1 MLEVARCKEGKH
13 LGETG
18 CISNGESDDAIAKQT
33 NFGKDRFSL
42 TFWHEAWS
50 EVETLNP
57 TGELMLNEF
66 KKFILKGNV
75 VDLSTGVIIGAAFG
89 GIVTAFTKGI
99 VEPILRLI
107 PSGGENIKGL
117 AWEIG
122 GMFKD
127 DKGNLVPNMI
137 DLNVIVNAS
146 INFLITAAVVF
157 FVIIKPLNKLM
168 SMIKKEEA
176 AGPPADVVLL
186 TEIRDLLKKQN

>member
-1 MLEVARCKEGKH
+1 
-13 LGETG
+13 
-18 CISNGESDDAIAKQT
+18 
-33 NFGKDRFSL
+33 
-42 TFWHEAWS
+42 
-50 EVETLNP
+50 
-57 TGELMLNEF
+57 MLNEF

>member
-1 MLEVARCKEGKH
+1 
-13 LGETG
+13 
-18 CISNGESDDAIAKQT
+18 
-33 NFGKDRFSL
+33 
-42 TFWHEAWS
+42 
-50 EVETLNP
+50 
-57 TGELMLNEF
+57 
-66 KKFILKGNV
+66 
-75 VDLSTGVIIGAAFG
+75 
-89 GIVTAFTKGI
+89 

-122 GMFKD
+122 DKFKD

-157 FVIIKPLNKLM
+157 FVIIKPLNKLI

-176 AGPPADVVLL
+176 AAAPPADVVLL
-186 TEIRDLLKKQN
+186 TEIRDLLKK